1 MHELK
6 DYSPEDFAKITLTD
20 LNTIQANLAK
30 GIELRKV
37 ADKVEWSNQLKDLIK
52 KSGYTLEE
60 LAGDT
65 KLSSKDKT
73 VKEKMPP
80 KYRNPDNHEETW
92 TGMGAKKKWL
102 VAMLENGRTLDEFL
116 IK

>member
-1 MHELK
+1 MNNIK
-6 DYSPEDFAKITLTD
+6 DYTPEYFSTFPLAD
-20 LNTIQANLAK
+20 LNTIQVNLAK

-37 ADKVEWSNQLKDLIK
+37 ADKTEWSNQLKELIK
-52 KSGYTLEE
+52 RSGYTLEE
-60 LAGDT
+60 LAGDK

-73 VKEKMPP
+73 PKEAKPP
-80 KYRNPDNHEETW
+80 KYRNQDNHEETW

-116 IK
+116 IN

>member
-6 DYSPEDFAKITLTD
+6 DYSPEDFAKIKLTD
-20 LNTIQANLAK
+20 LQSIQANLEK

-37 ADKVEWSNQLKDLIK
+37 AEKVEWSNQLKELIK
-52 KSGYTLEE
+52 KSGFSLEE

-73 VKEKMPP
+73 VKESKPP

-92 TGMGAKKKWL
+92 SGMGAKKKWL

-116 IK
+116 IQ